1 MTRISSVST
10 VMEAYYKLTQTPS
23 EMEEELKKELSN
35 QDKQLSGDTSTL
47 DDLTEVVGTIKN
59 EIQFLNKT
67 KNLFNEIYKIVDE
80 AHNYLKNLNHE
91 AITGLSQTNL
101 KNKLDGY
108 ISLIRSA
115 VSNDGGTNFSEQLI
129 NYVEK
134 LTEVNIDDIWKTL
147 SSHEVQVKS
156 RILGGLDSNV
166 STNEIISGKQINIQ
180 NKDNSLSLS
189 QTSNQSANIL
199 ASSINGSLTLGVYA
213 KAKNNVSFAN
223 LSSTGTYSFK
233 ITNTKTG
240 SSGHSLSG
248 ITISDINNLT
258 PFYDAINNSAG
269 STGVTAKINEDL
281 SVVTLIDNK
290 GDNINLSNFTT
301 TSGNPTLNIFSEYNR
316 SSRDVRLADITVRFT
331 DDSNIGD
338 DGELRG
344 GYVEFFTYDKLNNE
358 SISIETNTEIKT
370 ALNEV
375 SIVGDQ
381 IYVGLGDSNSTQIGY
396 VDPTL
401 NGQNGQKIRFKF
413 YDEDQGATQTIFIN
427 ETILKNLSNL
437 VTFNNVNMN
446 LTNNPDDLERD
457 PRIETVAADINA
469 YIYSTGIAESPV
481 TSTSNA
487 IATANYGLTNTHD
500 VSITGTFQYVGNT
513 SDISR
518 TVTIEENASSKLL
531 AEQLN
536 TIAAPTNT
544 SFSATNNVIIS
555 HAEALGAVSFKLAS
569 HNKTSG
575 IIGTSDISANITET
589 GERIVIQTGGIA
601 GTRTFTIRGTGTDG
615 SALTETISVAPNS
628 SATGNENFS
637 TVYEVMVNSAMG
649 GSGIVNIGTSS
660 NASGI
665 VDSTG
670 GYSEDTLT
678 KLKINGSEASDKNIA
693 RLTYH
698 DGSAVRNLTN
708 LKNAI
713 NAQQG
718 TTGIQAQDFG
728 DSQALLLTHSTGE
741 NIVMSELSGVG
752 LRVQAASFHGNSR
765 VNTARTLDA
774 ARNLEIISDKRY
786 VAITPSSSGSIT
798 ADYTITGTNFAGET
812 ISETISGVN
821 PSGGTKFSTN
831 IYSTVTQ
838 VTTSNVTSDVT
849 LIGHVDTDGS
859 SNLVANS
866 VIADDASN
874 TARPLENDGT
884 TKSEISLNG
893 SRVSGTADLLSAT
906 DGQFVTVTADAGSPV
921 LTVRINGRNYLGD
934 AHQRDIEIIPGSTVT
949 INSNG
954 DSDRFATVHRMQTLG
969 SMIGERINIQNSG
982 SRQTQFT
989 ISGTLH
995 DGDSDTEVITVSAG
1009 GTTSGLK
1016 FFKTVTD
1023 IKANL
1028 NPNGN
1033 VIIGTVRDQDAI
1045 FTSQS
1050 PNSSERV
1057 SIQNAG
1063 TQNTIF
1069 TVNGTLEN
1077 GSSDTETISVSAGAT
1092 QSGTT
1097 NFKTITSISANVDP
1111 DGAITVGTSSDPD
1124 GIIDTTTPGSSGS
1137 ISLNGSYVTSG
1148 VAVLGTNFSLTLD
1161 GADVSSGTATLAEG
1175 NIQVGVVG
1183 NNNGLAQSQKPSHDS
1198 ANSINITEN
1207 GTIDKVSSSG
1217 GIFALTEGKLVSI
1230 NVPTDGIKGSYRV
1243 KGMDKYGRNN
1253 QEEVINAN
1261 SHGTAINGSTGF
1273 LRISNVY
1280 VNSLDPS
1287 NIKVGTARDNGDSGT
1302 ANTIFDDDA
1311 ITIANVYQ
1319 AAGNLNINGSS
1330 TSGSTA
1336 ILNDTNLTFN
1346 ITGTNSEG
1354 NNISESISG
1363 SASSPSV
1370 KTSNQYATVSQ
1381 ISVSNSP
1388 TTSVTGN
1395 IRIGTNTSTNNVA
1408 TTQTPNPGGNLTLA
1422 GSASSISTDDSI
1434 LTIGSIQGSSRQ
1446 KLSSTA
1452 TNNFYN
1458 LNNQSGVLN
1467 GTTIT
1472 TPIPDLTSPGIKITT
1487 NSNHEVIT
1495 TGEIFV
1501 HSNKPFIITQ
1511 QDAADENKIVQIF
1524 ADAGNN
1530 NVAFTIKGRD
1540 DLGNLIEE
1548 SVTSSAGNSVSSSQK
1563 FAIVYQIT
1571 AAGDPG
1577 GNIKV
1582 GTSIDDDSI
1591 ATSQNLNVA
1600 VSSDLVINGVRKST
1614 ENAIVNGSSYN
1625 QAVLR
1630 KDGST
1635 FFSLDENQNEV
1646 NLYDFSLSQTVAG
1659 QEFTQRYSHALTD
1672 MTNAI
1677 TIIDNTLLKETQ
1689 VNSAGENL
1697 FAKNS
1702 QSGFTRE
1709 EFMEMGLKTADR
1721 IKNLTS
1727 KTLLIKNIHSQ
1738 RQNLSMLMSGQ
1749 LYGFALLNFKGNFDL
1764 TKK

>member
-129 NYVEK
+129 NYVEE

-628 SATGNENFS
+628 TATGNENFS

-741 NIVMSELSGVG
+741 NIVISELSGVG
-752 LRVQAASFHGNSR
+752 LRVQAASFFGNSR

-849 LIGHVDTDGS
+849 LVGHVDTDGS
-859 SNLVANS
+859 SNLVVNS
-866 VIADDASN
+866 VIADDVSN

-893 SRVSGTADLLSAT
+893 S
-906 DGQFVTVTADAGSPV
+906 
-921 LTVRINGRNYLGD
+921 
-934 AHQRDIEIIPGSTVT
+934 
-949 INSNG
+949 
-954 DSDRFATVHRMQTLG
+954 
-969 SMIGERINIQNSG
+969 
-982 SRQTQFT
+982 
-989 ISGTLH
+989 
-995 DGDSDTEVITVSAG
+995 
-1009 GTTSGLK
+1009 
-1016 FFKTVTD
+1016 
-1023 IKANL
+1023 
-1028 NPNGN
+1028 
-1033 VIIGTVRDQDAI
+1033 
-1045 FTSQS
+1045 
-1050 PNSSERV
+1050 
-1057 SIQNAG
+1057 
-1063 TQNTIF
+1063 
-1069 TVNGTLEN
+1069 
-1077 GSSDTETISVSAGAT
+1077 
-1092 QSGTT
+1092 
-1097 NFKTITSISANVDP
+1097 
-1111 DGAITVGTSSDPD
+1111 
-1124 GIIDTTTPGSSGS
+1124 
-1137 ISLNGSYVTSG
+1137 
-1148 VAVLGTNFSLTLD
+1148 
-1161 GADVSSGTATLAEG
+1161 
-1175 NIQVGVVG
+1175 
-1183 NNNGLAQSQKPSHDS
+1183 
-1198 ANSINITEN
+1198 
-1207 GTIDKVSSSG
+1207 
-1217 GIFALTEGKLVSI
+1217 
-1230 NVPTDGIKGSYRV
+1230 
-1243 KGMDKYGRNN
+1243 
-1253 QEEVINAN
+1253 
-1261 SHGTAINGSTGF
+1261 
-1273 LRISNVY
+1273 
-1280 VNSLDPS
+1280 
-1287 NIKVGTARDNGDSGT
+1287 
-1302 ANTIFDDDA
+1302 
-1311 ITIANVYQ
+1311 
-1319 AAGNLNINGSS
+1319 
-1330 TSGSTA
+1330 
-1336 ILNDTNLTFN
+1336 
-1346 ITGTNSEG
+1346 
-1354 NNISESISG
+1354 
-1363 SASSPSV
+1363 
-1370 KTSNQYATVSQ
+1370 
-1381 ISVSNSP
+1381 
-1388 TTSVTGN
+1388 
-1395 IRIGTNTSTNNVA
+1395 
-1408 TTQTPNPGGNLTLA
+1408 
-1422 GSASSISTDDSI
+1422 
-1434 LTIGSIQGSSRQ
+1434 
-1446 KLSSTA
+1446 
-1452 TNNFYN
+1452 
-1458 LNNQSGVLN
+1458 
-1467 GTTIT
+1467 
-1472 TPIPDLTSPGIKITT
+1472 
-1487 NSNHEVIT
+1487 
-1495 TGEIFV
+1495 
-1501 HSNKPFIITQ
+1501 
-1511 QDAADENKIVQIF
+1511 
-1524 ADAGNN
+1524 
-1530 NVAFTIKGRD
+1530 
-1540 DLGNLIEE
+1540 
-1548 SVTSSAGNSVSSSQK
+1548 
-1563 FAIVYQIT
+1563 
-1571 AAGDPG
+1571 
-1577 GNIKV
+1577 
-1582 GTSIDDDSI
+1582 
-1591 ATSQNLNVA
+1591 
-1600 VSSDLVINGVRKST
+1600 
-1614 ENAIVNGSSYN
+1614 
-1625 QAVLR
+1625 
-1630 KDGST
+1630 
-1635 FFSLDENQNEV
+1635 
-1646 NLYDFSLSQTVAG
+1646 
-1659 QEFTQRYSHALTD
+1659 
-1672 MTNAI
+1672 
-1677 TIIDNTLLKETQ
+1677 
-1689 VNSAGENL
+1689 
-1697 FAKNS
+1697 
-1702 QSGFTRE
+1702 
-1709 EFMEMGLKTADR
+1709 
-1721 IKNLTS
+1721 
-1727 KTLLIKNIHSQ
+1727 
-1738 RQNLSMLMSGQ
+1738 
-1749 LYGFALLNFKGNFDL
+1749 
-1764 TKK
+1764 

>member
-1 MTRISSVST
+1 MARISSVSM
-10 VMEAYYKLTQTPS
+10 VMETYYKLTQTPS

-35 QDKQLSGDTSTL
+35 QNQQQSGDTSTL
-47 DDLTEVVGTIKN
+47 DDLTEVVGTIKD
-59 EIQFLNKT
+59 EIQFLNKA
-67 KNLFNEIYKIVDE
+67 KNTFNEIYKIIDE
-80 AHNYLKNLNHE
+80 AHNFLKNLNHE

-108 ISLIRSA
+108 ISSIRLA
-115 VSNDGGTNFSEQLI
+115 VSNEGGTNFSEALI
-129 NYVEK
+129 RYIDK

-147 SSHEVQVKS
+147 SSHEVQGKS
-156 RILGGLDSNV
+156 HIFGGQDSNV
-166 STNEIISGKQINIQ
+166 STNQIISGKQIKIQ
-180 NKDNSLSLS
+180 GVDSSLNLI
-189 QTSNQSANIL
+189 QATDQSSRIL
-199 ASSINGSLTLGVYA
+199 ASSINGLSTLGVFA
-213 KAKNNVSFAN
+213 KAKNNVSFSN

-240 SSGHSLSG
+240 GSGHSLTG
-248 ITISDINNLT
+248 ITISDVNNLT
-258 PFYDAINNSAG
+258 PFYDAINNAAG
-269 STGVTAKINEDL
+269 STGLTAKINEDL
-281 SVVTLIDNK
+281 SVVTLVDTL

-316 SSRDVRLADITVRFT
+316 SSRNASLADLTVKFK
-331 DDSNIGD
+331 DDTNIGD

-344 GYVEFFTYDKLNNE
+344 GYVEFFTYDKLNRE
-358 SISIETNTEIKT
+358 SISIETSSQIKT
-370 ALNEV
+370 NQNEV
-375 SIVGDQ
+375 SIVDDQ
-381 IYVGLGDSNSTQIGY
+381 IYVGLGQSNSTQIGY
-396 VDPTL
+396 IDPTL
-401 NGQNGQKIRFKF
+401 NGQNGQRIRFKF
-413 YDEDQGATQTIFIN
+413 YDEDQGAAQTIFIN
-427 ETILKNLSNL
+427 ETILQNLSNL
-437 VTFNNVNMN
+437 VTFNNVNMD
-446 LTNNPDDLERD
+446 LTNDPDDLEKD
-457 PRIETVAADINA
+457 PRIETVTADINA
-469 YIYSTGIAESPV
+469 NIYSTGFAENPV
-481 TSTSNA
+481 SSTSNA
-487 IATANYGLTNTHD
+487 IATANYGLTSTHD
-500 VSITGTFQYVGNT
+500 VSVTGTFQYVGNT

-536 TIAAPTNT
+536 TIANPTNT

-555 HAEALGAVSFKLAS
+555 HSEALGAVSFKLAS

-575 IIGTSDISANITET
+575 IIGTSNISANITET
-589 GERIVIQTGGIA
+589 GENIVVQTGGIA

-615 SALTETISVAPNS
+615 SNLSETISVAPNS
-628 SATGNENFS
+628 TVIGNEDFS

-649 GSGIVNIGTSS
+649 GSGIVNIGTST
-660 NASGI
+660 NTSGI

-678 KLKINGSEASDKNIA
+678 KLKINGSEASDKNVA

-698 DGSAVRNLTN
+698 NGSAERNLTN

-713 NAQQG
+713 NAEQD

-728 DSQALLLTHSTGE
+728 NNQALILTHSSGE
-741 NIVMSELSGVG
+741 NIVISELSGVG
-752 LRVQAASFHGNSR
+752 LRVQAAHFGGESR
-765 VNTARTLDA
+765 QNTARTLDA

-812 ISETISGVN
+812 ISETITGVN

-838 VTTSNVTSDVT
+838 VSTSNVTSDVT

-859 SNLVANS
+859 SNLVSNS
-866 VIADDASN
+866 IIADDASN

-893 SRVSGTADLLSAT
+893 SSVSGTADLLSAT

-921 LTVRINGRNYLGD
+921 LTAKIIGRNYLGD
-934 AHQRDIEIIPGSTVT
+934 ILERDIQIVPGSTVT

-954 DSDRFATVHRMQTLG
+954 DSDRFASVDQMQTLG
-969 SMIGERINIQNSG
+969 SMIGERINIQNAG

-1009 GTTSGLK
+1009 GTTSGTK

-1063 TQNTIF
+1063 TQNTNF

-1077 GSSDTETISVSAGAT
+1077 GSTDTETISVSAGAT

-1097 NFKTITSISANVDP
+1097 NFKTITSISANVNP
-1111 DGAITVGTSSDPD
+1111 DGAITIGTSSDPD
-1124 GIIDTTTPGSSGS
+1124 GIIDTVTPGSSGS
-1137 ISLNGSYVTSG
+1137 ISLNGAYVTSG

-1161 GADVSSGTATLAEG
+1161 GADVSSGAATLAEG

-1183 NNNGLAQSQKPSHDS
+1183 NNNGLAQSQKPSHDNAS
-1198 ANSINITEN
+1198 SIDITEN
-1207 GTIDKVSSSG
+1207 GSISNSG
-1217 GIFALTEGKLVSI
+1217 GAFALTEGKLVSI
-1230 NVPTDGIKGSYRV
+1230 NVPTEGIKGSYRV
-1243 KGMDKYGRNN
+1243 KGMDKYGIDD

-1261 SHGTAINGSTGF
+1261 SHGSAINGSTAF

-1287 NIKVGTARDNGDSGT
+1287 DIKVGTARDNGDSGT

-1311 ITIANVYQ
+1311 ITTANGFQ
-1319 AAGNLNINGSS
+1319 AAGNLNINGSA

-1354 NNISESISG
+1354 TNISESISG

-1381 ISVSNSP
+1381 ISVSGSP
-1388 TTSVTGN
+1388 TTTATGN
-1395 IRIGTNTSTNNVA
+1395 VRIGTNTSTNNVA
-1408 TTQTPNPGGNLTLA
+1408 TTQAPSPGGNLSLA
-1422 GSASSISTDDSI
+1422 GSANSISTNDSV

-1446 KLSSTA
+1446 KLSLTA

-1458 LNNQSGVLN
+1458 LNNQSDVLDS
-1467 GTTIT
+1467 TSIT
-1472 TPIPDLTSPGIKITT
+1472 TPIPNLTSPGLKITT
-1487 NSNHEVIT
+1487 NSNQEVIT

-1501 HSNKPFIITQ
+1501 HSNKPFTIRQ
-1511 QDAADENKIVQIF
+1511 QDAADENKAVQIF

-1530 NVAFTIKGRD
+1530 NVSFTVKGRD

-1548 SVTSSAGNSVSSSQK
+1548 SITSSAGNSVSSTTR
-1563 FAIVYQIT
+1563 FATVYQIT

-1600 VSSDLVINGVRKST
+1600 VSSNLVINGVRKSA
-1614 ENAIVNGSSYN
+1614 ENALVNGSSYN

-1630 KDGST
+1630 NDGST
-1635 FFSLDENQNEV
+1635 FFSLDNNQNEV

-1659 QEFTQRYSHALTD
+1659 QEFTQRYAHALTD
-1672 MTNAI
+1672 MTDAI
-1677 TIIDNTLLKETQ
+1677 TTIEATLLKETQ

-1697 FAKNS
+1697 SRKSS
-1702 QSGFTRE
+1702 QSGFTKE
-1709 EFMEMGLKTADR
+1709 EFIEMGLKTADR
-1721 IKNLTS
+1721 LKNLTS
-1727 KTLLIKNIHSQ
+1727 KTLLISNIYSQ
-1738 RQNLSMLMSGQ
+1738 RHNLSMLMSGQ
-1749 LYGFALLNFKGNFDL
+1749 LSGFGMLNFKGDFDL